1 MTHTA
6 TVPGLPAGGSGDRRH
21 RRLQLRGGSPPRP
34 LRRPVIDPTASG
46 PRIAVLVPCLDEAT
60 TIGAVVAGFETA
72 LPGCTVYVYDNG
84 SSDETARRA
93 AEAGAVVRVEAAPG
107 KGAVVRRMFAD
118 VDADLYVMVDGD
130 DTYDTSRAGE
140 LVKRLVDDDLDM
152 VVGVRTGITVDAGRA
167 GHALGN
173 RLFNRLYRALFGAG
187 FTDILSGYRAFSRR
201 FVKSFPAVSTGF
213 EVETEMSVHA
223 SQLRL
228 PVAEVTVDYGAR
240 PDGSVSKL
248 RTVADGTNILR
259 AMLVLL
265 KDNRP
270 LAFFGWLA
278 GVCYLSAVALAVPL
292 AVTYVETGLVP
303 RLPTAVL
310 ATGLT
315 LLGLVFTT
323 SGLIMETIARARL
336 EAKRLAYLRWSRSDF
351 SSGR

>member
-1 MTHTA
+1 M
-6 TVPGLPAGGSGDRRH
+6 
-21 RRLQLRGGSPPRP
+21 
-34 LRRPVIDPTASG
+34 
-46 PRIAVLVPCLDEAT
+46 
-60 TIGAVVAGFETA
+60 
-72 LPGCTVYVYDNG
+72 YVYDNG
-84 SSDETARRA
+84 STDGTALRA
-93 AEAGAVVRVEAAPG
+93 AEAGAVVRFEPAPG

-130 DTYDTSRAGE
+130 GTYDASRSPD
-140 LVKRLVDDDLDM
+140 LVKRLVDEDLDM
-152 VVGVRTGITVDAGRA
+152 VVGVRSGVTVDAGRA
-167 GHALGN
+167 GHAFGN
-173 RLFNRLYRALFGAG
+173 RLFNRLYRWLFGAG

-228 PVAEVTVDYGAR
+228 PVAEVDVDYGTR
-240 PDGSVSKL
+240 PDGSTSKL
-248 RTVADGTNILR
+248 RTVADGTNILW

-278 GVCYLSAVALAVPL
+278 GACYLAAVVLAVPL

-323 SGLIMETIARARL
+323 SGLIMEAIARARL
-336 EAKRLAYLRWSRSDF
+336 EAKRLVYLHWPRSDF
-351 SSGR
+351 SLER

>member
-1 MTHTA
+1 M
-6 TVPGLPAGGSGDRRH
+6 
-21 RRLQLRGGSPPRP
+21 
-34 LRRPVIDPTASG
+34 
-46 PRIAVLVPCLDEAT
+46 
-60 TIGAVVAGFETA
+60 
-72 LPGCTVYVYDNG
+72 YVYDNG
-84 SSDETARRA
+84 STDGTALRA
-93 AEAGAVVRVEAAPG
+93 AEAGAVVRFEPTPG

-130 DTYDTSRAGE
+130 GTYDASRSPD
-140 LVKRLVDDDLDM
+140 LVKRLVDEDLDM
-152 VVGVRTGITVDAGRA
+152 VVGVRSGVTVDAGRA
-167 GHALGN
+167 GHAFGN
-173 RLFNRLYRALFGAG
+173 RLFNRLYRWLFGAG

-228 PVAEVTVDYGAR
+228 PVAEVDVDYGTR
-240 PDGSVSKL
+240 PDGSTSKL

-278 GVCYLSAVALAVPL
+278 GACYLAAVVLAVPL
-292 AVTYVETGLVP
+292 AATYVETGLVP

-323 SGLIMETIARARL
+323 SGLIMEAIARARL
-336 EAKRLAYLRWSRSDF
+336 EAKRLAYLRWSRPDF
-351 SSGR
+351 SPGR